1 MKRVKRVL
9 ALLAAFALV
18 LAMAVPAWAASITIN
33 GTGKTYKAYKLLN
46 ATVSGTGEGKKISY
60 TVNEKYAKVLKAATS
75 ATDEKGIIK
84 AIEGKTEATAIRSFA
99 NDIYA
104 KIKAGEIAEDYT
116 STGKT
121 FANVDKGYYLIVET
135 ELNDEADTYSLVMLN
150 TADQDNVT
158 VTSKEDSPTFEKK
171 IKEKNDSTGVESGW
185 QDGADYDINDV
196 VPFKLQGTVPQ
207 NYGAYNTYKYVFHD
221 KMSSG
226 LTFDASSVVVKV
238 NETAIN
244 SGYSVVTE
252 SLKDDCTFE
261 VQFEN
266 LKDIPEVTAGCTI
279 TVEYNATLNDKAVIG
294 SAGNPNEAKLEYSN
308 NPYGNGTGTGETP
321 WDKVI
326 AFTYQLVANKV
337 DKDGEPVK
345 GAGFTLYKWS
355 NEGDKYVAVSSEI
368 TGVTKFNFKGIDA
381 GQYKLVESK
390 VPDGYTK
397 AEDLVFTV
405 VATYDT
411 DNNDPKFGTLTIK
424 DGDKVISD
432 GEDKVFTVNLVAGSF
447 TTKVVNLTG
456 TTLPSTG
463 GMGTTVFYVVGGG
476 LMAVAV
482 VLLVTKKRMENK
494 R

>member
-18 LAMAVPAWAASITIN
+18 LAMAVPALAASITIN

-46 ATVSGTGEGKKISY
+46 ATVSGTGEDKKISY
-60 TVNEKYAKVLKAATS
+60 TVNEKYAIVLKAATS

-99 NDIYA
+99 NDVYA
-104 KIKAGEIAEDYT
+104 KIKAAKIAEDYI

-121 FANVDKGYYLIVET
+121 FENVDKGYYLIVET
-135 ELNDEADTYSLVMLN
+135 ELDGNADTYSLVMLN

-238 NETAIN
+238 DETAIN
-244 SGYSVVTE
+244 SGYSVVTK
-252 SLKDDCTFE
+252 SLEDDCTFE
-261 VQFEN
+261 VRFEN
-266 LKDIPEVTAGCTI
+266 LKDISAVTAGCTI

-308 NPYGNGTGTGETP
+308 NPYGDDTGKTP

-337 DKDGEPVK
+337 DKDGKPVE

-355 NEGDKYVAVSSEI
+355 DDESKYVAVGSEI
-368 TGVTKFNFKGIDA
+368 KGVTTFNFNGIDA
-381 GQYKLVESK
+381 GKYKLVEST

-397 AEDLVFTV
+397 AEDLEFTV

-411 DNNDPKFGTLTIK
+411 ENLEPKFGTLTIK
-424 DGDKVISD
+424 AGDKVISE
-432 GEDKVFTVNLVAGSF
+432 GEDKVFTVNLAEGIF

>member
-1 MKRVKRVL
+1 MKKVKRVL

-46 ATVSGTGEGKKISY
+46 ATVSGTGEDKKISY

-99 NDIYA
+99 NDVYA
-104 KIKAGEIAEDYT
+104 KIKAAKIAEDYT
-116 STGKT
+116 STGKNFT
-121 FANVDKGYYLIVET
+121 NVDKGYYLIVET

-158 VTSKEDSPTFEKK
+158 VDSKEESPSFVKK
-171 IKEKNDSTGVESGW
+171 IKEKNDSTGEETGW

-238 NETAIN
+238 GGTAII

-252 SLKDDCTFE
+252 SLEDDCTFE

-266 LKDIPEVTAGCTI
+266 LKNISAVTAGCTI

-294 SAGNPNEAKLEYSN
+294 SAGNPNQAKLEYSN
-308 NPYGNGTGTGETP
+308 NPYGDGTGETP

-337 DKDGEPVK
+337 DKDGSSVE

-355 NEGDKYVAVSSEI
+355 NEENKYVAVGNEI
-368 TGVTKFNFKGIDA
+368 KGVTIFNFKGIDA
-381 GQYKLVESK
+381 GKYKLVEST

-397 AEDLVFTV
+397 AEDLEFTV

-411 DNNDPKFGTLTIK
+411 ENLEPKFGTLTIK
-424 DGDKVISD
+424 AGDKVISD
-432 GEDKVFTVNLVAGSF
+432 GKDNVFTVNLVAGSF
-447 TTKVVNLTG
+447 TTNVVNLTG

>member
-46 ATVSGTGEGKKISY
+46 ATVSGTGEDKKISY
-60 TVNEKYAKVLKAATS
+60 TVNEKYAGVLKAATS

-104 KIKAGEIAEDYT
+104 KIKAGKIAEDYT

-135 ELNDEADTYSLVMLN
+135 ELDGNADTYSLVMLN
-150 TADQDNVT
+150 TADQDDVT

-171 IKEKNDSTGVESGW
+171 IKEKNDSTGAESGW

-207 NYGAYNTYKYVFHD
+207 NYDAYNTYKYVFHD

-238 NETAIN
+238 DGTAIT
-244 SGYSVVTE
+244 SGCYSVVTE
-252 SLKDDCTFE
+252 SLEDDCTFE

-266 LKDIPEVTAGCTI
+266 LKNIPAVTAGCTI

-308 NPYGNGTGTGETP
+308 NPYGDGTGKTP

-337 DKDGEPVK
+337 DKDGEPVE

-355 NEGDKYVAVSSEI
+355 DDESKYVAVGSEI
-368 TGVTKFNFKGIDA
+368 KGVTTFNFNGIDA
-381 GQYKLVESK
+381 GKYKLVEST

-397 AEDLVFTV
+397 AEDLEFTV

-411 DNNDPKFGTLTIK
+411 ENLEPKFGTLTIK
-424 DGDKVISD
+424 AGDKVISD
-432 GEDKVFTVNLVAGSF
+432 GKDNVFTVNLAAGIF
-447 TTKVVNLTG
+447 TTNVVNLTG

>member
-1 MKRVKRVL
+1 ML

-18 LAMAVPAWAASITIN
+18 LAMAVPAFAASITIN

-46 ATVSGTGEGKKISY
+46 ATVSGTGEDKKISY
-60 TVNEKYAKVLKAATS
+60 TVNVKYADVLKAATS

-99 NDIYA
+99 NDIYE
-104 KIKAGEIAEDYT
+104 KIKAGKIAEDYT
-116 STGKT
+116 STGKI
-121 FANVDKGYYLIVET
+121 FSNVDKGYYLIVET
-135 ELNDEADTYSLVMLN
+135 ELDGNADTYSLVMLN

-238 NETAIN
+238 GGTAIT

-252 SLKDDCTFE
+252 SLEDDCTFE
-261 VQFEN
+261 VRFEN
-266 LKDIPEVTAGCTI
+266 LKDISAVTAGCTI

-294 SAGNPNEAKLEYSN
+294 SAGNPNEAELEYSN
-308 NPYGNGTGTGETP
+308 NPYGDGTGKTP

-326 AFTYQLVANKV
+326 AFTYQLVAKKV
-337 DKDGEPVK
+337 DKDGSSVE

-355 NEGDKYVAVSSEI
+355 NEEDKYVAVSGEI
-368 TGVTKFNFKGIDA
+368 TGVTTFNFKGIDA
-381 GQYKLVESK
+381 GQYKLVEST

-411 DNNDPKFGTLTIK
+411 ENNDPKFGTLTIK
-424 DGDKVISD
+424 DEDKDKVISD
-432 GEDKVFTVNLVAGSF
+432 GKDKVFTVNLVAGSF
-447 TTKVVNLTG
+447 TTDVVNLTG

>member
-18 LAMAVPAWAASITIN
+18 LAMAVPAFAASITIN

-46 ATVSGTGEGKKISY
+46 ATVSRTGEDKKISY
-60 TVNEKYAKVLKAATS
+60 TVNEKYADVLKAATS

-84 AIEGKTEATAIRSFA
+84 TIEGKTEATAIRSFA

-104 KIKAGEIAEDYT
+104 KIKAGKTAEDYT

-135 ELNDEADTYSLVMLN
+135 ELDGNADTYSLVMLN

-207 NYGAYNTYKYVFHD
+207 NYGAYNTYEYVFHD

-226 LTFDASSVVVKV
+226 LTFVASSVVVKV
-238 NETAIN
+238 DGTAIT

-252 SLKDDCTFE
+252 SLEDDCTFE
-261 VQFEN
+261 VRFEN
-266 LKDIPEVTAGCTI
+266 LKNISAVTAGCTI

-308 NPYGNGTGTGETP
+308 NPYGDGTGKTP

-337 DKDGEPVK
+337 DKDGSSVE

-355 NEGDKYVAVSSEI
+355 NEENKYVAVSGEI
-368 TGVTKFNFKGIDA
+368 KGVTTFNFKGIDA
-381 GQYKLVESK
+381 GQYKLVEST

-411 DNNDPKFGTLTIK
+411 ENNDPKFGTLTIK

-432 GEDKVFTVNLVAGSF
+432 GKDKVFTVNLVAGSF
-447 TTKVVNLTG
+447 TTNVVNLTG

>member
-18 LAMAVPAWAASITIN
+18 LAMAVPAFAANITIN
-33 GTGKTYKAYKLLN
+33 GTGKNYKAYKLLN
-46 ATVSGTGEGKKISY
+46 ATVSETGADKKISY
-60 TVNEKYAKVLKAATS
+60 TVNEKYTEILKAATS
-75 ATDEKGIIK
+75 VTDAKNIIK
-84 AIEGKTEATAIRSFA
+84 AIENKTDAAAIRSFA
-99 NDIYA
+99 NDVYA
-104 KIKAGEIAEDYT
+104 KIKVAKTMEDYT
-116 STGKT
+116 STGKNFT
-121 FANVDKGYYLIVET
+121 DVDKGYYLIVET

-158 VTSKEDSPTFEKK
+158 VDSKEESPTFEKK
-171 IKEKNDSTGVESGW
+171 IKEKNDSTGDVTGW
-185 QDGADYDINDV
+185 QDGADYDINDA

-221 KMSSG
+221 EMSSG
-226 LTFDASSVVVKV
+226 LTFNASSVVVKV
-238 NETAIN
+238 DETAIN
-244 SGYSVVTE
+244 SGYSVVTTG
-252 SLKDDCTFE
+252 LKDGCTFE
-261 VQFEN
+261 IQFDD
-266 LKDIPEVTAGCTI
+266 LKKISEVKAGSTI
-279 TVEYNATLNDKAVIG
+279 TVEYDATLNENAVIG
-294 SAGNPNEAKLEYSN
+294 SAGNPNQAKLEYSN
-308 NPYGNGTGTGETP
+308 NPYGDDTGKTP

-337 DKDGEPVK
+337 DKDGAPVV

-355 NEGDKYVAVSSEI
+355 NEQNKYVAVGSEI
-368 TGVTKFNFKGIDA
+368 KGVTIFTFKGVDA
-381 GQYKLVESK
+381 GQYKLVEST

-411 DNNDPKFGTLTIK
+411 EDLEPKFGTLTIK
-424 DGDKVISD
+424 DGNKVISE
-432 GEDKVFTVNLVAGSF
+432 GEGNVFTVNLAAGSF
-447 TTKVVNLTG
+447 TTNVVNLTG

>member
-1 MKRVKRVL
+1 MKKVKRML

-18 LAMAVPAWAASITIN
+18 LAMAVPAFAASITIN

-46 ATVSGTGEGKKISY
+46 ATVSGTGEDKKISY
-60 TVNEKYAKVLKAATS
+60 TVNVKYADVLKAATS

-99 NDIYA
+99 NDIYE
-104 KIKAGEIAEDYT
+104 KIKAGKIAEDYT
-116 STGKT
+116 STGKI
-121 FANVDKGYYLIVET
+121 FSNVDKGYYLIVET
-135 ELNDEADTYSLVMLN
+135 ELDGNADTYSLVMLN

-238 NETAIN
+238 GGTAIT

-252 SLKDDCTFE
+252 SLEDDCTFE
-261 VQFEN
+261 VRFEN
-266 LKDIPEVTAGCTI
+266 LKDISAVTAGCTI

-294 SAGNPNEAKLEYSN
+294 SAGNPNEAELEYSN
-308 NPYGNGTGTGETP
+308 NLYGDGTGKTP

-326 AFTYQLVANKV
+326 AFTYQLVAKKV
-337 DKDGEPVK
+337 DKDGSSVE

-355 NEGDKYVAVSSEI
+355 NEEDKYVAVSGEI
-368 TGVTKFNFKGIDA
+368 TGVTTFNFKGIDA
-381 GQYKLVESK
+381 GQYKLVEST

-411 DNNDPKFGTLTIK
+411 ENNDPKFGTLTIK
-424 DGDKVISD
+424 DGEKVISD
-432 GEDKVFTVNLVAGSF
+432 GKDKVFTVNLVAGRF
-447 TTKVVNLTG
+447 TTDVVNLTG

>member
-1 MKRVKRVL
+1 
-9 ALLAAFALV
+9 
-18 LAMAVPAWAASITIN
+18 
-33 GTGKTYKAYKLLN
+33 
-46 ATVSGTGEGKKISY
+46 
-60 TVNEKYAKVLKAATS
+60 
-75 ATDEKGIIK
+75 
-84 AIEGKTEATAIRSFA
+84 
-99 NDIYA
+99 
-104 KIKAGEIAEDYT
+104 
-116 STGKT
+116 
-121 FANVDKGYYLIVET
+121 
-135 ELNDEADTYSLVMLN
+135 MLN

-238 NETAIN
+238 GGTAIT

-252 SLKDDCTFE
+252 SLEDDCTFE
-261 VQFEN
+261 VRFEN
-266 LKDIPEVTAGCTI
+266 LKDISAVTAGCTI

-294 SAGNPNEAKLEYSN
+294 SAGNPNEAELEYSN
-308 NPYGNGTGTGETP
+308 NPYGDGTGKTP

-337 DKDGEPVK
+337 DKDGSSVK

-355 NEGDKYVAVSSEI
+355 NEEDKYVAVSGEI
-368 TGVTKFNFKGIDA
+368 TGVTTFNFKGIDA
-381 GQYKLVESK
+381 GQYKLVEST

-411 DNNDPKFGTLTIK
+411 ENNDPKFGTLTIK

-447 TTKVVNLTG
+447 TTNVVNLTG

>member
-18 LAMAVPAWAASITIN
+18 LAMAVPAFAASITIN

-46 ATVSGTGEGKKISY
+46 ATVSGTGEDKKISY
-60 TVNEKYAKVLKAATS
+60 TVNEKYTDILKAATS
-75 ATDEKGIIK
+75 VTDAKNIIK
-84 AIEGKTEATAIRSFA
+84 EIEKKTDAAAIRSFA
-99 NDIYA
+99 NDVYA
-104 KIKAGEIAEDYT
+104 KIKAAEITEDYT
-116 STGKT
+116 STDKKFT
-121 FANVDKGYYLIVET
+121 NVDKGYYLIVET

-158 VTSKEDSPTFEKK
+158 VDSKEDSPTFEKK

-221 KMSSG
+221 EMSSG

-238 NETAIN
+238 DGNTIA
-244 SGYSVVTE
+244 SGYSVVTTD
-252 SLKDDCTFE
+252 LKDDCTFE
-261 VQFEN
+261 IQFDD
-266 LKDIPEVTAGCTI
+266 LKNITEVKAGSTI
-279 TVEYNATLNDKAVIG
+279 TVEYDATLNKNAVIG
-294 SAGNPNEAKLEYSN
+294 SAGNPNQAKLEYSN
-308 NPYGNGTGTGETP
+308 NPYGDGTGKTP

-337 DKDGEPVK
+337 DKDGAPVE

-355 NEGDKYVAVSSEI
+355 NEQNKYVAVGSEI
-368 TGVTKFNFKGIDA
+368 KGVTIFTFKGVDA
-381 GQYKLVESK
+381 GQYKLVEST
-390 VPDGYTK
+390 VPEGYTK
-397 AEDLVFTV
+397 AEDLEFTV

-411 DNNDPKFGTLTIK
+411 KNAEPKFGTLTIEA
-424 DGDKVISD
+424 GDKVISD
-432 GEDKVFTVNLVAGSF
+432 GEDKVFTVNLAAGSF
-447 TTKVVNLTG
+447 TTDVVNLTG

>member
-46 ATVSGTGEGKKISY
+46 ATVSGTGEDKKISY
-60 TVNEKYAKVLKAATS
+60 TVNEKYANVLKAATS

-99 NDIYA
+99 NDVYA
-104 KIKAGEIAEDYT
+104 KIKAAKIAEDYI

-121 FANVDKGYYLIVET
+121 FENVDKGYYLIVET
-135 ELNDEADTYSLVMLN
+135 ELDGNADTYSLVMLN

-238 NETAIN
+238 DETAIN
-244 SGYSVVTE
+244 SGYSVVTK
-252 SLKDDCTFE
+252 SLEDDCTFE
-261 VQFEN
+261 VRFEN
-266 LKDIPEVTAGCTI
+266 LKDISAVTAGCTI

-308 NPYGNGTGTGETP
+308 NPYGDGTGKTP

-337 DKDGEPVK
+337 DKDGAPVE

-355 NEGDKYVAVSSEI
+355 NEQNKYVAVGSEI
-368 TGVTKFNFKGIDA
+368 KGVTTFNFNGIDA
-381 GQYKLVESK
+381 GKYKLVEST

-397 AEDLVFTV
+397 AEDLEFTV

-411 DNNDPKFGTLTIK
+411 ENLEPKFGTLTIK
-424 DGDKVISD
+424 AGDKVISE
-432 GEDKVFTVNLVAGSF
+432 GEDKVFTVNLAEGIF

>member
-46 ATVSGTGEGKKISY
+46 ATVSGTGEDKKISY
-60 TVNEKYAKVLKAATS
+60 TVNEKYANVLKAATS

-99 NDIYA
+99 NDVYA
-104 KIKAGEIAEDYT
+104 KIKAAKIAEDYI

-121 FANVDKGYYLIVET
+121 FENVDKGYYLIVET
-135 ELNDEADTYSLVMLN
+135 ELDGNADTYSLVMLN

-238 NETAIN
+238 DETAIN
-244 SGYSVVTE
+244 SGYSVVTK
-252 SLKDDCTFE
+252 SLEDDCTFE
-261 VQFEN
+261 VRFEN
-266 LKDIPEVTAGCTI
+266 LKDISAVTAGCTI

-308 NPYGNGTGTGETP
+308 NPYGDGTGKTP

-337 DKDGEPVK
+337 DKDGEPVE

-355 NEGDKYVAVSSEI
+355 DDESKYVAVGSEI
-368 TGVTKFNFKGIDA
+368 KGVTTFNFNGIDA
-381 GQYKLVESK
+381 GKYKLVEST

-397 AEDLVFTV
+397 AEDLEFTV

-411 DNNDPKFGTLTIK
+411 ENLEPKFGTLTIK
-424 DGDKVISD
+424 AGDKVISE
-432 GEDKVFTVNLVAGSF
+432 GEDKVFTVNLAEGIF

>member
-1 MKRVKRVL
+1 ML

-18 LAMAVPAWAASITIN
+18 LAMAVPAFAASITIN

-46 ATVSGTGEGKKISY
+46 ATVSGTGEDKKISY
-60 TVNEKYAKVLKAATS
+60 TVNVKYADVLKAATS

-99 NDIYA
+99 NDIYE
-104 KIKAGEIAEDYT
+104 KIKAGKIAEDYT
-116 STGKT
+116 STGKI
-121 FANVDKGYYLIVET
+121 FSNVDKGYYLIVET
-135 ELNDEADTYSLVMLN
+135 ELDGNADTYSLVMLN

-238 NETAIN
+238 GGTAIT

-252 SLKDDCTFE
+252 SLEDDCTFE
-261 VQFEN
+261 VRFEN
-266 LKDIPEVTAGCTI
+266 LKDISAVTAGCTI

-294 SAGNPNEAKLEYSN
+294 SAGNPNEAELEYSN
-308 NPYGNGTGTGETP
+308 NPYGDGTGKTP

-326 AFTYQLVANKV
+326 AFTYQLVAKKV
-337 DKDGEPVK
+337 DKDGSSVE

-355 NEGDKYVAVSSEI
+355 NEEDKYVAVSGEI
-368 TGVTKFNFKGIDA
+368 TGVTTFNFKGIDA
-381 GQYKLVESK
+381 GQYKLVEST

-411 DNNDPKFGTLTIK
+411 ENNDPKFGTLTIK
-424 DGDKVISD
+424 DEDKVISD
-432 GEDKVFTVNLVAGSF
+432 GKDKVFTVNLVAGSF
-447 TTKVVNLTG
+447 TTDVVNLTG

-463 GMGTTVFYVVGGG
+463 GMGITVFYVVGGG

>member
-9 ALLAAFALV
+9 ALLAALALV
-18 LAMAVPAWAASITIN
+18 LAMAVPAFAASITIN

-46 ATVSGTGEGKKISY
+46 ATVSGTGEDKKISY
-60 TVNEKYAKVLKAATS
+60 TVNEKYTDILKAATS
-75 ATDEKGIIK
+75 VTDAKNIIK
-84 AIEGKTEATAIRSFA
+84 EIEKKTDAAAIRSFA
-99 NDIYA
+99 NDVYA
-104 KIKAGEIAEDYT
+104 KIKAAEITEDYT
-116 STGKT
+116 STDKKFT
-121 FANVDKGYYLIVET
+121 NVDKGYYLIVET

-158 VTSKEDSPTFEKK
+158 VDSKEDSPTFEKK

-221 KMSSG
+221 EMSSG

-238 NETAIN
+238 DGNTIA
-244 SGYSVVTE
+244 SGYSVVTTD
-252 SLKDDCTFE
+252 LKDDCTFE
-261 VQFEN
+261 IQFDD
-266 LKDIPEVTAGCTI
+266 LKNITEVKAGSTI
-279 TVEYNATLNDKAVIG
+279 TVEYDATLNKNAVIG
-294 SAGNPNEAKLEYSN
+294 SAGNPNQAKLEYSN
-308 NPYGNGTGTGETP
+308 NPYGDGTGKTP

-337 DKDGEPVK
+337 DKDGSPVE

-355 NEGDKYVAVSSEI
+355 DEEDKYVAVSGET

-447 TTKVVNLTG
+447 TTDVVNLTG

>member
-1 MKRVKRVL
+1 ML

-18 LAMAVPAWAASITIN
+18 LAMAVPAFAASITIN

-46 ATVSGTGEGKKISY
+46 ATVSGTGEDKKISY

-99 NDIYA
+99 NDVYA
-104 KIKAGEIAEDYT
+104 KIKAAKIAEDYI

-121 FANVDKGYYLIVET
+121 FENVDKGYYLIVET
-135 ELNDEADTYSLVMLN
+135 ELDGNADTYSLVMLN

-238 NETAIN
+238 DETAIN
-244 SGYSVVTE
+244 SGYSVVTK
-252 SLKDDCTFE
+252 SLEDDCTFE
-261 VQFEN
+261 VRFEN
-266 LKDIPEVTAGCTI
+266 LKDISAVTAGCTI

-308 NPYGNGTGTGETP
+308 NPYGDGTGKTP

-337 DKDGEPVK
+337 DKDGEPVE

-355 NEGDKYVAVSSEI
+355 DDESKYVAVGSEI
-368 TGVTKFNFKGIDA
+368 KGVTTFNFNGIDA
-381 GQYKLVESK
+381 GKYKLVEST

-397 AEDLVFTV
+397 AEDLEFTV

-411 DNNDPKFGTLTIK
+411 ENLEPKFGTLTIK
-424 DGDKVISD
+424 AGDKVISE
-432 GEDKVFTVNLVAGSF
+432 GEDKVFTVNLAEGIF

>member
-1 MKRVKRVL
+1 MKKVKRML

-18 LAMAVPAWAASITIN
+18 LAMAVPAFAANITIN
-33 GTGKTYKAYKLLN
+33 GTGKNYKAYKLLN
-46 ATVSGTGEGKKISY
+46 ATVSGTGADKKISY
-60 TVNEKYAKVLKAATS
+60 TVNEKYTEILKAATS
-75 ATDEKGIIK
+75 VTDAKNIIK
-84 AIEGKTEATAIRSFA
+84 AIENKTDAAAIRSFA
-99 NDIYA
+99 NDVYA
-104 KIKAGEIAEDYT
+104 KIKADKTTEDYT
-116 STGKT
+116 STGKNFT
-121 FANVDKGYYLIVET
+121 DVDKGYYLIVET

-158 VTSKEDSPTFEKK
+158 VDSKEESPTFEKK
-171 IKEKNDSTGVESGW
+171 IKEKNDSTGDVTGW
-185 QDGADYDINDV
+185 QDGADYDINDA

-221 KMSSG
+221 EMSSG
-226 LTFDASSVVVKV
+226 LTFNASSVVVKV
-238 NETAIN
+238 DENTIT
-244 SGYSVVTE
+244 SGYSVVTTG
-252 SLKDDCTFE
+252 LKDGCTFE
-261 VQFEN
+261 IQFDD
-266 LKDIPEVTAGCTI
+266 LKKISEVKAGSTI
-279 TVEYNATLNDKAVIG
+279 TVEYDATLNENAVIG
-294 SAGNPNEAKLEYSN
+294 SAGNPNQAKLEYSN
-308 NPYGNGTGTGETP
+308 NPYGDGTGKTP

-337 DKDGEPVK
+337 DKDGAPVV

-355 NEGDKYVAVSSEI
+355 NEQDKYVAVGSEI
-368 TGVTKFNFKGIDA
+368 KGVTTFNFKGIDA
-381 GQYKLVESK
+381 GKYKLVEST

-411 DNNDPKFGTLTIK
+411 EDLEPKFGTLTIK
-424 DGDKVISD
+424 DGNKVISE
-432 GEDKVFTVNLVAGSF
+432 GEGNVFTVNLAAGSF
-447 TTKVVNLTG
+447 TTNVVNLTG

>member
-9 ALLAAFALV
+9 ALLAALALV
-18 LAMAVPAWAASITIN
+18 LAMAVPAFAASITIN

-46 ATVSGTGEGKKISY
+46 ATVSGTGEDKKISY
-60 TVNEKYAKVLKAATS
+60 TVNEKYANVLKAATS

-99 NDIYA
+99 NDVYA
-104 KIKAGEIAEDYT
+104 KIKAAKIAEDYI

-121 FANVDKGYYLIVET
+121 FENVDKGYYLIVET
-135 ELNDEADTYSLVMLN
+135 ELDGNADTYSLVMLN

-238 NETAIN
+238 DETAIN
-244 SGYSVVTE
+244 SGYSVVTK
-252 SLKDDCTFE
+252 SLEDDCTFE
-261 VQFEN
+261 VRFEN
-266 LKDIPEVTAGCTI
+266 LKDISAVTAGCTI

-308 NPYGNGTGTGETP
+308 NPYGDGTGETP

-337 DKDGEPVK
+337 DKDGSSVE

-355 NEGDKYVAVSSEI
+355 NEENKYVAVGNEI
-368 TGVTKFNFKGIDA
+368 KGVTTFNFKGIDA
-381 GQYKLVESK
+381 GKYKLVEST

-397 AEDLVFTV
+397 AEDLEFTV

-411 DNNDPKFGTLTIK
+411 ENLEPKFGTLTIK
-424 DGDKVISD
+424 AGDKVISE
-432 GEDKVFTVNLVAGSF
+432 GEDKVFIVNLAAGSF
-447 TTKVVNLTG
+447 TTNVVNLTG

>member
-9 ALLAAFALV
+9 ALLAALALV

-46 ATVSGTGEGKKISY
+46 ATVSGTGEDKKISY
-60 TVNEKYAKVLKAATS
+60 TVNEKYANVLKAATS

-99 NDIYA
+99 NDVYA
-104 KIKAGEIAEDYT
+104 KIKAAKIAEDYI

-121 FANVDKGYYLIVET
+121 FENVDKGYYLIVET
-135 ELNDEADTYSLVMLN
+135 ELDGNADTYSLVMLN

-238 NETAIN
+238 DETAIN
-244 SGYSVVTE
+244 SGYSVVTK
-252 SLKDDCTFE
+252 SLEDDCTFE
-261 VQFEN
+261 VRFEN
-266 LKDIPEVTAGCTI
+266 LKDISAVTAGCTI

-308 NPYGNGTGTGETP
+308 NPYGDGTGKTP

-337 DKDGEPVK
+337 DKDGEPVE

-355 NEGDKYVAVSSEI
+355 DDESKYVAVGSEI
-368 TGVTKFNFKGIDA
+368 KGVTTFNFNGIDA
-381 GQYKLVESK
+381 GKYKLVEST

-397 AEDLVFTV
+397 AEDLEFTV

-411 DNNDPKFGTLTIK
+411 ENLEPKFGTLTIK
-424 DGDKVISD
+424 AGDKVISE
-432 GEDKVFTVNLVAGSF
+432 GEDKVFTVNLAEGIF

>member
-1 MKRVKRVL
+1 ML

-18 LAMAVPAWAASITIN
+18 LAMAVPAFAASITIN

-46 ATVSGTGEGKKISY
+46 ATVSGTGEDKKISY
-60 TVNEKYAKVLKAATS
+60 TINEKYTDVLKAATS
-75 ATDEKGIIK
+75 VTDAKNIIK
-84 AIEGKTEATAIRSFA
+84 AIENKKDATEIRSFA
-99 NDIYA
+99 NDVYA
-104 KIKAGEIAEDYT
+104 KIKAAKITEDYT
-116 STGKT
+116 STGKNFT
-121 FANVDKGYYLIVET
+121 NVDKGYYLIVET
-135 ELNDEADTYSLVMLN
+135 ELDDEADTYSMVMLN

-158 VTSKEDSPTFEKK
+158 VDSKEDSPTFEKK

-221 KMSSG
+221 EMSSG

-238 NETAIN
+238 DGTAII

-252 SLKDDCTFE
+252 SLEDGCTFE

-266 LKDIPEVTAGCTI
+266 LKNISAVTAGCTI

-294 SAGNPNEAKLEYSN
+294 SAGNPNQAKLEYSN
-308 NPYGNGTGTGETP
+308 NPYGDGTGKTP

-337 DKDGEPVK
+337 DKDGISVE

-355 NEGDKYVAVSSEI
+355 DEENKYVAVGNEI
-368 TGVTKFNFKGIDA
+368 KGVTTFNFKGIDA
-381 GQYKLVESK
+381 GKYKLVEST

-397 AEDLVFTV
+397 AEDLEFTV

-411 DNNDPKFGTLTIK
+411 ENLEPKFGTLTIK
-424 DGDKVISD
+424 AGDKVISE
-432 GEDKVFTVNLVAGSF
+432 GEDKVFTVNLAAGSF
-447 TTKVVNLTG
+447 TTNVVNLTG

>member
-1 MKRVKRVL
+1 MKKVKRML

-18 LAMAVPAWAASITIN
+18 LAMAVPAFAASITIN

-46 ATVSGTGEGKKISY
+46 ATVSGTGEDKKISY
-60 TVNEKYAKVLKAATS
+60 TVNEKYADVLKAATS

-104 KIKAGEIAEDYT
+104 KIKEGKIAEDYT
-116 STGKT
+116 STGKI
-121 FANVDKGYYLIVET
+121 FSNVDKGYYLIVET
-135 ELNDEADTYSLVMLN
+135 ELDGNADTYSLVMLN

-171 IKEKNDSTGVESGW
+171 IREKNDSTGVESGW

-238 NETAIN
+238 DGTAITG
-244 SGYSVVTE
+244 GYSVVTE
-252 SLKDDCTFE
+252 SLEDGCTFE
-261 VQFEN
+261 VRFEN
-266 LKDIPEVTAGCTI
+266 LKDISAVTAGCTI

-294 SAGNPNEAKLEYSN
+294 SAGNPNEAELEYSN
-308 NPYGNGTGTGETP
+308 NPYGDGTGKTP

-337 DKDGEPVK
+337 DKDGSSVK

-355 NEGDKYVAVSSEI
+355 NEEDKYVAVSGEI
-368 TGVTKFNFKGIDA
+368 TGVTTFNFKGIDA
-381 GQYKLVESK
+381 GQYKLVEST

-411 DNNDPKFGTLTIK
+411 ENNDPKFGTLTIK

-447 TTKVVNLTG
+447 TTNVVNLTG

>member
-1 MKRVKRVL
+1 MKKVKRML

-18 LAMAVPAWAASITIN
+18 LAMAVPAFAASITIN

-46 ATVSGTGEGKKISY
+46 ATVSGTGEDKKISY
-60 TVNEKYAKVLKAATS
+60 TVNVKYADVLKAATS

-135 ELNDEADTYSLVMLN
+135 ELDGNADTYSLVMLN

-207 NYGAYNTYKYVFHD
+207 NYGAYNIYKYVFHD

-238 NETAIN
+238 GGTAIT

-252 SLKDDCTFE
+252 SLEDDCTFE
-261 VQFEN
+261 VRFEN
-266 LKDIPEVTAGCTI
+266 LKDISAVTAGCTI

-294 SAGNPNEAKLEYSN
+294 SAGNPNEAELEYSN
-308 NPYGNGTGTGETP
+308 NPYGDGTGKTP

-337 DKDGEPVK
+337 DKDGSSVK

-355 NEGDKYVAVSSEI
+355 NEEDKYVAVSGEI
-368 TGVTKFNFKGIDA
+368 TGVTTFNFKGIDA
-381 GQYKLVESK
+381 GQYKLVEST

-411 DNNDPKFGTLTIK
+411 ENNDPKFGTLTIK
-424 DGDKVISD
+424 GGDKVISD

-447 TTKVVNLTG
+447 TTNVVNLTG

>member
-18 LAMAVPAWAASITIN
+18 LAMAVPAFAASITIN
-33 GTGKTYKAYKLLN
+33 GTGTTYKAYKLLN
-46 ATVSGTGEGKKISY
+46 ATVRGTGEDKKISY
-60 TVNEKYAKVLKAATS
+60 TVNEKYATVLKAATS

-84 AIEGKTEATAIRSFA
+84 AIEDKTEATAIRSFA

-104 KIKAGEIAEDYT
+104 KIKAGKIAEDYT
-116 STGKT
+116 STGKN

-158 VTSKEDSPTFEKK
+158 VDSKEDSPTFEKK

-207 NYGAYNTYKYVFHD
+207 NYDAYNAYKYVFHD

-238 NETAIN
+238 DETAIN
-244 SGYSVVTE
+244 SGYSVVTK
-252 SLKDDCTFE
+252 SLEDDCTFE
-261 VQFEN
+261 VRFEN
-266 LKDIPEVTAGCTI
+266 LKDISAVTAGCTI

-308 NPYGNGTGTGETP
+308 NPYGDGTGKTP

-337 DKDGEPVK
+337 DKDGSSVK

-355 NEGDKYVAVSSEI
+355 NEENKYVAVSGEI
-368 TGVTKFNFKGIDA
+368 KGVTTFNFKGIDA
-381 GQYKLVESK
+381 GQYKLVEST

-411 DNNDPKFGTLTIK
+411 ENNDPKFGTLTIK

-432 GEDKVFTVNLVAGSF
+432 GKDKVFTVNLVAGSF
-447 TTKVVNLTG
+447 TTNVVNLTG

>member
-18 LAMAVPAWAASITIN
+18 LAMAVPAFAASITIN
-33 GTGKTYKAYKLLN
+33 GTGTTYKAYKLLN
-46 ATVSGTGEGKKISY
+46 ATVRGTGEDKKISY
-60 TVNEKYAKVLKAATS
+60 TVNEKYATVLKAATS

-84 AIEGKTEATAIRSFA
+84 AIEDKTEATAIRSFA

-104 KIKAGEIAEDYT
+104 KIKAGKIAEDYT
-116 STGKT
+116 STGKN

-158 VTSKEDSPTFEKK
+158 VDSKEDSPTFEKK

-207 NYGAYNTYKYVFHD
+207 NYDAYNTYKYVFHD

-238 NETAIN
+238 DETAIN
-244 SGYSVVTE
+244 SGYSVVTK
-252 SLKDDCTFE
+252 SLEDDCTFE
-261 VQFEN
+261 VRFEN
-266 LKDIPEVTAGCTI
+266 LKDISAVTAGCTI

-308 NPYGNGTGTGETP
+308 NPYGDGTGKTP

-337 DKDGEPVK
+337 DKDGSSVK

-355 NEGDKYVAVSSEI
+355 NEENKYVAVSGEI
-368 TGVTKFNFKGIDA
+368 KGVTTFNFKGIDA
-381 GQYKLVESK
+381 GQYKLVEST

-411 DNNDPKFGTLTIK
+411 ENNDPKFGTLTIK

-432 GEDKVFTVNLVAGSF
+432 GKDKVFTVNLVAGSF
-447 TTKVVNLTG
+447 TTNVVNLTG

>member
-1 MKRVKRVL
+1 ML

-18 LAMAVPAWAASITIN
+18 LAMAVPAFAASITIN

-46 ATVSGTGEGKKISY
+46 ATVSGTAEDKKISY
-60 TVNEKYAKVLKAATS
+60 TVNEKYADVLKAATS

-99 NDIYA
+99 NGIYA

-121 FANVDKGYYLIVET
+121 FENVDKGYYLIVET
-135 ELNDEADTYSLVMLN
+135 ELDGSADTYSLVMLN

-171 IKEKNDSTGVESGW
+171 IKEKNDSTGAESGW

-238 NETAIN
+238 NGTAIA

-252 SLKDDCTFE
+252 NLEDDCTFE
-261 VQFEN
+261 VRFEN
-266 LKDIPEVTAGCTI
+266 LKNIPAVTAGCTI
-279 TVEYNATLNDKAVIG
+279 TVEYNATLNNKAVIG
-294 SAGNPNEAKLEYSN
+294 SEGNPNEAKLEYSN
-308 NPYGNGTGTGETP
+308 NPYGDDTGKTP

-326 AFTYQLVANKV
+326 AFTYQLVAKKV
-337 DKDGEPVK
+337 DKDGSSVE

-355 NEGDKYVAVSSEI
+355 NEEDKYVAVSGEI
-368 TGVTKFNFKGIDA
+368 TGVTTFNFNGIDA
-381 GQYKLVESK
+381 GQYKLVEST

-411 DNNDPKFGTLTIK
+411 ENDDPKFGTLTIK
-424 DGDKVISD
+424 NGDKVISD
-432 GEDKVFTVNLVAGSF
+432 GKDKVFTVNLVAGSF
-447 TTKVVNLTG
+447 TTDVVNLTG

>member
-1 MKRVKRVL
+1 ML

-46 ATVSGTGEGKKISY
+46 ATVSGTGEDKKISY
-60 TVNEKYAKVLKAATS
+60 TVNGKYADVLKAATS

-99 NDIYA
+99 NDIYE
-104 KIKAGEIAEDYT
+104 KIKAGKIAEDYT

-135 ELNDEADTYSLVMLN
+135 ELDGNADTYSLVMLN

-238 NETAIN
+238 DGTAITG
-244 SGYSVVTE
+244 GYSVVTE
-252 SLKDDCTFE
+252 SLEDGCTFE
-261 VQFEN
+261 VRFEN
-266 LKDIPEVTAGCTI
+266 LKDISAVTAGCTI

-294 SAGNPNEAKLEYSN
+294 SAGNPNEAELEYSN
-308 NPYGNGTGTGETP
+308 NPYGDGTGKTP

-337 DKDGEPVK
+337 DKDGSSVK
-345 GAGFTLYKWS
+345 GAGFTLYKWG
-355 NEGDKYVAVSSEI
+355 NEEDKYVAVSGEI
-368 TGVTKFNFKGIDA
+368 TGVTTFNFKGIDA
-381 GQYKLVESK
+381 GQYKLVEST

-411 DNNDPKFGTLTIK
+411 ENNDPKFGTLTIK

-447 TTKVVNLTG
+447 TTDVVNLTG

>member
-18 LAMAVPAWAASITIN
+18 LAMAVPAFAASITIN

-46 ATVSGTGEGKKISY
+46 ATVRGTGEDKKISY
-60 TVNEKYAKVLKAATS
+60 TVNEKYAAVLKAATS

-84 AIEGKTEATAIRSFA
+84 AIEDKTEATAIRSFA

-104 KIKAGEIAEDYT
+104 KIKADKIAEDYT

-135 ELNDEADTYSLVMLN
+135 ELDGNADTYSSVMLN

-238 NETAIN
+238 DGTAIT
-244 SGYSVVTE
+244 SGCYSVVTE
-252 SLKDDCTFE
+252 SLEDDCTFE

-266 LKDIPEVTAGCTI
+266 LKSISAVTAGCTI

-294 SAGNPNEAKLEYSN
+294 SKGNPNEAKLEYSN
-308 NPYGNGTGTGETP
+308 NPYGDGTGETP

-337 DKDGEPVK
+337 DKDGSSVE

-355 NEGDKYVAVSSEI
+355 NEENKYVAVGNEI
-368 TGVTKFNFKGIDA
+368 KGVTTFNFKGIDA
-381 GQYKLVESK
+381 GKYKLVEST

-397 AEDLVFTV
+397 AEDLEFTV

-411 DNNDPKFGTLTIK
+411 ENLEPKFGTLTIK
-424 DGDKVISD
+424 AGDKVISE
-432 GEDKVFTVNLVAGSF
+432 GEDKVFIVNLAAGSF
-447 TTKVVNLTG
+447 TTNVVNLTG